1 MLLALA
7 RRRARQNSL
16 AQPIDLEASAF
27 FPLQQS
33 GGVQNSEVMRHRGDL
48 GGERLGQLTDVL
60 RSGAAYR

>member
-7 RRRARQNSL
+7 GRGVRQNSL
-16 AQPIDLEASAF
+16 AQPINFEAPALLSF
-27 FPLQQS
+27 QQS

-48 GGERLGQLTDVL
+48 GGERLGQLADVL